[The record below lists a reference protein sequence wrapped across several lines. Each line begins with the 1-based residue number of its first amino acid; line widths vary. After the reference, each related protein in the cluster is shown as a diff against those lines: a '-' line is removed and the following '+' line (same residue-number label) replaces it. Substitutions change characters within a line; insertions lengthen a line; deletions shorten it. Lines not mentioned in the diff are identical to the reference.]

1 MIASILGWIATI
13 LFSLMLIPQ
22 IIKTIKL
29 KTTKGVSIEL
39 FIVYFVANCIALVYA
54 MLIEQ
59 NPLILKYAIGVVT
72 AILYIGIYVKIKGSE
87 T

>member
-54 MLIEQ
+54 ILIDQ
-59 NPLILKYAIGVVT
+59 NPLILKYMIGVVT
-72 AILYIGIYVKIKGSE
+72 AILYIYIYVKIKGSE

>member
-13 LFSLMLIPQ
+13 LFSLMLVPQ
-22 IIKTIKL
+22 IVKTIKL

-39 FIVYFVANCIALVYA
+39 FIVYFIANCIALVYA
-54 MLIEQ
+54 LLIEQ
-59 NPLILKYAIGVVT
+59 NPLILKYTIGLTT
-72 AILYIGIYVKIKGSE
+72 AIFYICIYMKIRGNE